1 MGADTVE
8 PIFAT
13 GGEND
18 WRKKKSANH
27 PHPYFIDGAIF
38 LWGTLDRQPRFS
50 ADQVKF
56 TCLNSSGVEFLYP
69 RRHHIDHARLDLP
82 SF

>member
-8 PIFAT
+8 PIFAA

-27 PHPYFIDGAIF
+27 PHPYFIDGAI
-38 LWGTLDRQPRFS
+38 
-50 ADQVKF
+50 
-56 TCLNSSGVEFLYP
+56 SSG
-69 RRHHIDHARLDLP
+69 AP
-82 SF
+82 SIGNPAFPPIK